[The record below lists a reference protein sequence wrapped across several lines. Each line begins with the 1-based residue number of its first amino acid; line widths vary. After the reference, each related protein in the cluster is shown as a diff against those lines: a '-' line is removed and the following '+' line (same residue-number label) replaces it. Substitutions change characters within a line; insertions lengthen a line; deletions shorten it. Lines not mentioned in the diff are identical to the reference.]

1 MDRLLSCLRAAAD
14 STRLRLLAL
23 CAASDMNVSD
33 LRNIL
38 GQSQPRVSR
47 HLKLLCEAGLLDR
60 YREGSWIFYRLADD
74 SCEGGRIAQSLIEML
89 PNGSQQLLQDRDRLD
104 IIRCKRSEAAEDY
117 FRENAERWDTVR
129 SLHVE
134 EEKVEEVIL
143 DCFPNHL
150 NNLLDIGT
158 GTGRMLQLLSARIDR
173 GIGIDTSRDMLAV
186 ARANLGSCGI
196 RNCHVRLGDMYRL
209 ELNDESF
216 DGVVIHQ
223 VLHYSDNPGS
233 VIIEAS
239 RILQNNG
246 LLVVVDFLSHNQEIL
261 REKHAHM
268 RLGFSDKEIAD
279 WFQAAKLV
287 GQPVIR
293 LEGSPLTVSLW
304 TAIKNQDQREN
315 NHEPVK

>member
-23 CAASDMNVSD
+23 CAAGDMNVSD

-74 SCEGGRIAQSLIEML
+74 SCESGRIAQSLIEML

-117 FRENAERWDTVR
+117 FRENAERWHTVR

-134 EEKVEEVIL
+134 EAKVEEVIL

-158 GTGRMLQLLSARIDR
+158 GTGRMLQLLSARVNR
-173 GIGIDTSRDMLAV
+173 GLGIDTSRDMLAV

-233 VIIEAS
+233 VIMEAS

-246 LLVVVDFLSHNQEIL
+246 LLVVVDFLPHNQEIL

-279 WFQAAKLV
+279 WFQAAQLV

-304 TAIKNQDQREN
+304 TAIKNQEQREN
-315 NHEPVK
+315 NNGPVK